1 MKKILALLICLN
13 LGWKIQG
20 QETKDHEG
28 VTKAL
33 LNYVEGFY
41 EGDTLKL
48 IQCLKPSLHK
58 IGYWKNKKT
67 GEYDYEGQMT
77 YVQAIEFARNVM
89 IKKSFA
95 KQDAPKKVIVLDI
108 QEKTAAGKVY
118 AWWGIDYVLLS
129 KDNDK
134 WMIEQVLW
142 EGPPAKEN
150 K

>member
-1 MKKILALLICLN
+1 LFTDSDSGSLFVL
-13 LGWKIQG
+13 
-20 QETKDHEG
+20 
-28 VTKAL
+28 
-33 LNYVEGFY
+33 
-41 EGDTLKL
+41 DTGHSRIVVL
-48 IQCLKPSLHK
+48 
-58 IGYWKNKKT
+58 KKT
-67 GEYDYEGQMT
+67 GEYDYDGQMT

>member
-1 MKKILALLICLN
+1 MLGISKKNFKKAVGILF
-13 LGWKIQG
+13 K
-20 QETKDHEG
+20 EG
-28 VTKAL
+28 R
-33 LNYVEGFY
+33 
-41 EGDTLKL
+41 
-48 IQCLKPSLHK
+48 
-58 IGYWKNKKT
+58 
-67 GEYDYEGQMT
+67 
-77 YVQAIEFARNVM
+77 IEFARNVM